1 LASKFSLLVVACC
14 LLSSEAVAGFIPSK
28 VYVVVQGPQDKIA
41 SGGIHRFKLGDQVK
55 LFAVVE
61 GKLGKQRVV
70 ISAAEQLEIN
80 GKKIPPG
87 RIRRPADFP
96 KIMLR
101 WYKVEPTG
109 NSYDNT
115 VGGFHWETIEYRE
128 HAMTAWDT
136 KWQIAANAHPKG
148 TYPDTHAGA
157 GTMAFKVA
165 IKVGFSNL
173 ASAGKESLNRGGLDK
188 HVPRIAFRRDDSYI
202 GRLTE
207 LFNTPYIWGS
217 AGVPPKLHQAERL
230 IGSDCADFIVYGA
243 RRLGKE
249 IPYRGS
255 WHIPEVA
262 KVIYEAEKID
272 AKGRYLTKAKKTIPI
287 SDSGV
292 QIGDLLLFHG
302 HVGALAEDRKPVGI
316 LDINDIMIHTYWAP
330 PDEQP
335 ISETAYAEAKV
346 RILRWK

>member
-1 LASKFSLLVVACC
+1 LARGLPLLVLAGC
-14 LLSSEAVAGFIPSK
+14 LLSFEAAADFVPSK

-41 SGGIHRFKLGDQVK
+41 SGGIHRFKLSEQVS

-70 ISAAEQLEIN
+70 ITAADKLKVN
-80 GKKIPPG
+80 GKNVPSL
-87 RIRRPADFP
+87 RIRRPSDFP

-115 VGGFHWETIEYRE
+115 VGGFHWDTIEYRE
-128 HAMTAWDT
+128 HAVTDWDT
-136 KWQIAANAHPKG
+136 KWQITADAHPKG
-148 TYPDTHAGA
+148 TYPDTHNGA

-165 IKVGFSNL
+165 IKIGFRNL
-173 ASAGKESLNRGGLDK
+173 ASAGQESLERGGLDK
-188 HVPRIAFRRDDSYI
+188 HVPRVAFRRDDSYI

-217 AGVPPKLHQAERL
+217 AGVPPKVHQAERL

-243 RRLGKE
+243 RRLGKQ

-262 KVIYEAEKID
+262 NVIYTAEKID
-272 AKGRYLTKAKKTIPI
+272 DQGRYLTKAKKTIPI
-287 SDSGV
+287 SKDGV

-302 HVGALAEDRKPVGI
+302 HVGALAADRKPEGV

-346 RILRWK
+346 KILRWK